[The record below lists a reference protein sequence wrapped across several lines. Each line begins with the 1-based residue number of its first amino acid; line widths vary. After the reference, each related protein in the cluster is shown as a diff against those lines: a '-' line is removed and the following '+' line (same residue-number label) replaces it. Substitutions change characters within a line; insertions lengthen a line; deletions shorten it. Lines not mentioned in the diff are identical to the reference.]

1 MTRRS
6 IFVMLAVLVALSL
19 VLGGC
24 KKSATPPLANIQ
36 AEDESAKDESAK
48 MVEEAGSNPTPVV
61 VQPATDEVPV
71 VEPVEEATTAPTPE
85 ATKVTETPTE
95 TVEVVLPVVT
105 GGDEAAAT
113 PEATA
118 TPETTTTPGKH
129 VVQAGENLFRIA
141 LRYGT
146 TVEAIA
152 KANGITNAA
161 LIYVGQTLT
170 IPGGTPDGTPV
181 PTPAPG
187 SEEKVHIVQ
196 PGENLFRIALKYN
209 YSQYYLAKY
218 NGISNPSLIYVG
230 QVIRIP

>member
-1 MTRRS
+1 MSRKS
-6 IFVMLAVLVALSL
+6 SFVILAILVVLSL

-24 KKSATPPLANIQ
+24 KKSATPPLADIQ
-36 AEDESAKDESAK
+36 AEDESAEVDESAK
-48 MVEEAGSNPTPVV
+48 MVEEAESNPTPVV
-61 VQPATDEVPV
+61 VEPVDEPTTS
-71 VEPVEEATTAPTPE
+71 EPVEEATEEPTPE
-85 ATKVTETPTE
+85 ATEVAEEPAE
-95 TVEVVLPVVT
+95 EAVEVVTPVVVS
-105 GGDEAAAT
+105 GDETEPT

-118 TPETTTTPGKH
+118 EPETVESVPGKH

-146 TVEAIA
+146 TVDAIA

-161 LIYVGQTLT
+161 LIYVGQVLT
-170 IPGGTPDGTPV
+170 IPGGTDDETPS
-181 PTPAPG
+181 PAPG
-187 SEEKVHIVQ
+187 GEKVHIVQ

-218 NGISNPSLIYVG
+218 NGIANPSLIYVG

>member
-1 MTRRS
+1 MTRKS

-24 KKSATPPLANIQ
+24 KKSATPPLADIQ
-36 AEDESAKDESAK
+36 SEDESTK

-61 VQPATDEVPV
+61 VQPATEEISV
-71 VEPVEEATTAPTPE
+71 VQPVEEATTAPTP
-85 ATKVTETPTE
+85 AVTEVTTTPTQ
-95 TVEVVLPVVT
+95 TVEVVLPVVVS
-105 GGDEAAAT
+105 GDAAAAT
-113 PEATA
+113 PEAAAMPAA
-118 TPETTTTPGKH
+118 TSTPGKH

-161 LIYVGQTLT
+161 MIYVGQTLT
-170 IPGGTPDGTPV
+170 IPGGTPGGGTPA

-187 SEEKVHIVQ
+187 TGGEKVHIVQ

-218 NGISNPSLIYVG
+218 NGIANPALIYVG
-230 QVIRIP
+230 QAIRIP

>member
-1 MTRRS
+1 MTRKS

-24 KKSATPPLANIQ
+24 KKSATPPLADIQ
-36 AEDESAKDESAK
+36 SEDESTK
-48 MVEEAGSNPTPVV
+48 MVEEARSNPTPVV
-61 VQPATDEVPV
+61 VQPVTEEIPV
-71 VEPVEEATTAPTPE
+71 VEPVAEATTAPAPA
-85 ATKVTETPTE
+85 ATEPPTQ
-95 TVEVVLPVVT
+95 TVEVVLPVVVSGT
-105 GGDEAAAT
+105 DAAAT
-113 PEATA
+113 PQAAA
-118 TPETTTTPGKH
+118 TPAATSTPGKH

-170 IPGGTPDGTPV
+170 IPGGTPGGGPPA

-187 SEEKVHIVQ
+187 GEKVHIVQ

-218 NGISNPSLIYVG
+218 NGISNPALIYVG

>member
-1 MTRRS
+1 MTRKS

-24 KKSATPPLANIQ
+24 KKSATPPLADIQ
-36 AEDESAKDESAK
+36 SEDETAK
-48 MVEEAGSNPTPVV
+48 MVEEAGANPTPVV
-61 VQPATDEVPV
+61 VQPATEEVLV
-71 VEPVEEATTAPTPE
+71 VEPVEEATAAPTP
-85 ATKVTETPTE
+85 ATTEVTETPTQ
-95 TVEVVLPVVT
+95 TVEVVLPVVVSE
-105 GGDEAAAT
+105 DAAAAT
-113 PEATA
+113 PEAAA
-118 TPETTTTPGKH
+118 TPAPTTTPGKH

-170 IPGGTPDGTPV
+170 IPGGAPGGGTP
-181 PTPAPG
+181 PAPPAPG
-187 SEEKVHIVQ
+187 TGGEKVHIVQ

-218 NGISNPSLIYVG
+218 NGISNPALIYVG
-230 QVIRIP
+230 QEIRIP

>member
-1 MTRRS
+1 MSRKS
-6 IFVMLAVLVALSL
+6 MFVMLAVLVAFSL

-24 KKSATPPLANIQ
+24 KRSATPPLADIQ
-36 AEDESAKDESAK
+36 VEDESDAMLK
-48 MVEEAGSNPTPVV
+48 EAEAYSTPVV
-61 VQPATDEVPV
+61 VEPAPEEPSV
-71 VEPVEEATTAPTPE
+71 VEEPTEAPAPE
-85 ATKVTETPTE
+85 ATEVAEAPTE
-95 TVEVVLPVVT
+95 TVDVLLPVVS
-105 GGDEAAAT
+105 DAAPA
-113 PEATA
+113 PEAPA
-118 TPETTTTPGKH
+118 APEAVSTPGKH

-161 LIYVGQTLT
+161 LIYVGQSLT
-170 IPGGTPDGTPV
+170 IPGVAPGAP
-181 PTPAPG
+181 PAPPPAPPATG
-187 SEEKVHIVQ
+187 ERVHIVQ

-218 NGISNPSLIYVG
+218 NGIANPSLIYVG

>member
-24 KKSATPPLANIQ
+24 KKSATPPLADIQ
-36 AEDESAKDESAK
+36 SEDESAK
-48 MVEEAGSNPTPVV
+48 MLEEAGANSTPVV
-61 VQPATDEVPV
+61 VQPTSEALPV
-71 VEPVEEATTAPTPE
+71 VEPVVEATPAPTLV
-85 ATKVTETPTE
+85 ATEVTETPTQ
-95 TVEVVLPVVT
+95 TVDVVLPVVAT
-105 GGDEAAAT
+105 EGEVTATPEAAAT
-113 PEATA
+113 PAPTS
-118 TPETTTTPGKH
+118 TPGKH

-152 KANGITNAA
+152 QANGITNAA

-170 IPGGTPDGTPV
+170 IPGGTPGGGTP
-181 PTPAPG
+181 PATPAPG
-187 SEEKVHIVQ
+187 TGGEKVHIVQ

-218 NGISNPSLIYVG
+218 NGIANPSLIYVG

>member
-1 MTRRS
+1 MSRKS
-6 IFVMLAVLVALSL
+6 IFVILAILVVLSL
-19 VLGGC
+19 VLAGC
-24 KKSATPPLANIQ
+24 KKSATPPLADIQ
-36 AEDESAKDESAK
+36 AEDESAK
-48 MVEEAGSNPTPVV
+48 MVEEAVSNPTPVV
-61 VQPATDEVPV
+61 VEPV
-71 VEPVEEATTAPTPE
+71 AEEPTVVTPVEEATEAPTSE
-85 ATKVTETPTE
+85 ATEVAEAPEE
-95 TVEVVLPVVT
+95 TVEVVLPVVVS
-105 GGDEAAAT
+105 GDETAAT

-118 TPETTTTPGKH
+118 EPVTTSTPGKH

-146 TVEAIA
+146 TVDAIA

-161 LIYVGQTLT
+161 LIYVGQVLT
-170 IPGGTPDGTPV
+170 IPGGTDGGAPA

-187 SEEKVHIVQ
+187 GERVHIVQ

-218 NGISNPSLIYVG
+218 NGIANPSLIYVG

>member
-1 MTRRS
+1 MTRKS

-24 KKSATPPLANIQ
+24 KKSATPPLADIQ
-36 AEDESAKDESAK
+36 SEDEK
-48 MVEEAGSNPTPVV
+48 MVEEAGTNSTPVVVV
-61 VQPATDEVPV
+61 VQPATEEVPV
-71 VEPVEEATTAPTPE
+71 VQPVEEATAAATPE
-85 ATKVTETPTE
+85 PVVITETPTQ
-95 TVEVVLPVVT
+95 TVEVVLPVVVT
-105 GGDEAAAT
+105 GSDAAAT
-113 PEATA
+113 PEAAA
-118 TPETTTTPGKH
+118 TPATPNTPGKH

-146 TVEAIA
+146 TVEAIS

-170 IPGGTPDGTPV
+170 IPGGTPGGGTPP

-187 SEEKVHIVQ
+187 GEKVHVVQ

-218 NGISNPSLIYVG
+218 NGISNPALIYVG
-230 QVIRIP
+230 QEIRIP

>member
-1 MTRRS
+1 MSRKS
-6 IFVMLAVLVALSL
+6 IFVVLAFLMALSL

-24 KKSATPPLANIQ
+24 KKSATPPLADIQ
-36 AEDESAKDESAK
+36 AEDESAK
-48 MVEEAGSNPTPVV
+48 MVEEAGVNPTPVV
-61 VQPATDEVPV
+61 V
-71 VEPVEEATTAPTPE
+71 EPVAEEPTAVTPAAEATEAPTPE
-85 ATKVTETPTE
+85 ATEVAEKPAETS
-95 TVEVVLPVVT
+95 EVVLPVVVS
-105 GGDEAAAT
+105 GDETKAT

-118 TPETTTTPGKH
+118 EPVTTSTPGKH

-146 TVEAIA
+146 TVDAIA

-161 LIYVGQTLT
+161 LIYVGQVLT
-170 IPGGTPDGTPV
+170 IPGGTGGQPPA

-187 SEEKVHIVQ
+187 GEKVHIVQ

-218 NGISNPSLIYVG
+218 NGIANPSLIYVG

>member
-1 MTRRS
+1 MNHKSTLVLLA
-6 IFVMLAVLVALSL
+6 ILVMLSL

-24 KKSATPPLANIQ
+24 KKSATPPLADIQ
-36 AEDESAKDESAK
+36 SDEMAK
-48 MVEEAGSNPTPVV
+48 MVEDAGANPTPVV
-61 VQPATDEVPV
+61 IEPV
-71 VEPVEEATTAPTPE
+71 VEETAAPVEEVTQAPTVEITE
-85 ATKVTETPTE
+85 AAEQPAA

-105 GGDEAAAT
+105 SGGEEAEAT

-118 TPETTTTPGKH
+118 EPTTTSTPGKH
-129 VVQAGENLFRIA
+129 TVQAGENLFRIA

-146 TVEAIA
+146 TVEAIS

-161 LIYVGQTLT
+161 LIYVGQVLT
-170 IPGGTPDGTPV
+170 IPGGTPD
-181 PTPAPG
+181 PAPEPG
-187 SEEKVHIVQ
+187 DSGEKVHIVQ

-218 NGISNPSLIYVG
+218 NGISNPALIYVG